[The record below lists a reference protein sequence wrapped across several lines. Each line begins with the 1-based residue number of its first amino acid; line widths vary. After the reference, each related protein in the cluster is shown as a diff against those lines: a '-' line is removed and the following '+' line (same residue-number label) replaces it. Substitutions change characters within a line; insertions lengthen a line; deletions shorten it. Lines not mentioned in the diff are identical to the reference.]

1 MIHMPIFNNQSDLN
15 LFVLFPKCHIFAI
28 EIKQCVTH

>member
-1 MIHMPIFNNQSDLN
+1 MIHMQIFNNQNDLN
-15 LFVLFPKCHIFAI
+15 LFVLFSKCYTFAI

>member
-1 MIHMPIFNNQSDLN
+1 MIHMTIFNNQSDLN
-15 LFVLFPKCHIFAI
+15 LFVLFSKCHTFAI

>member
-1 MIHMPIFNNQSDLN
+1 MIHMLIFNNQSDLYM
-15 LFVLFPKCHIFAI
+15 FVLFSKCHTFAI